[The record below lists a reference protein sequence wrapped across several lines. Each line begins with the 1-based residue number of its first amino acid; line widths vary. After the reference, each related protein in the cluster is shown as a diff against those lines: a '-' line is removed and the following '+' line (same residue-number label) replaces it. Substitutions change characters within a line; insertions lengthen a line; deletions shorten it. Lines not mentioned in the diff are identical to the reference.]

1 MPEKNKFFYQFIK
14 NYGESI
20 SSLFETVPKD
30 DLEELAAEI
39 IRVRETKSKIAL
51 LGNGGSAAIA
61 NHMAVDFTKTCDVA
75 AMTFNET
82 SLITCFS
89 NDYGYEN
96 WMKIA
101 INNYVAV
108 DDLVIIISSSGQ
120 SENVLRA
127 ARTCNDLGVRLVT
140 FSGFKED
147 NPLRSAGTINFWVDS
162 CIYNH
167 VEMVHHL
174 WLVAVN
180 DYLAG
185 IGKPWTP

>member
-1 MPEKNKFFYQFIK
+1 MTEKKKLFHQFIK
-14 NYGESI
+14 DYGESI
-20 SSLFETVPKD
+20 CSLFETVPKD
-30 DLEELAAEI
+30 DLEELVASI
-39 IRVRETKSKIAL
+39 IHIKETKSKVAFF
-51 LGNGGSAAIA
+51 GNGGSAAIA

-75 AMTFNET
+75 AVTFNEP

-101 INNYVAV
+101 IDKYVAV

-127 ARTCNDLGVRLVT
+127 ARTCNELGIRLVT
-140 FSGFKED
+140 FTGFRKD
-147 NPLRSAGTINFWVDS
+147 NPLRSTGNINFWVDS
-162 CIYNH
+162 CTYNH

-180 DYLAG
+180 DWC
-185 IGKPWTP
+185 WTVST